1 MVVSLITGGR
11 IRSVLVVVVLVG
23 LVGAGAFAA
32 GVLGVPSVADVENRF
47 GPVNETTTIVETGL
61 TVSNPNPVGASLGGL
76 TVDYDVLMND
86 VSLANGTKSGVDVG
100 SGNSTLEFSTAARNE
115 QIPPWWVTHIR
126 NDERTTVTVDTSV
139 QSSLLGRTV
148 DPPNVTRQV
157 ETDLLSEFNS
167 TETREVNADQPLVSD
182 PVLYVNE
189 TSAEWGTVTDER
201 TPMELTFVV
210 YNPKSY
216 PIGVSQLEYNT
227 TMNGVIV
234 GGGTTES
241 EYVIPPKSTETIEAT
256 AVIRNDRIDEWW
268 VTHLERNQVTDLR
281 IDFAA
286 RLELSETTVRV
297 PLDSLTYTTIIETD
311 IFGTKPDEA
320 PDEDGSSGG
329 SETAT
334 ATSTPDDDGDS
345 TATPTPDGDGDSTA
359 TPTPTSAPTA
369 TPTPTPTPDNGTT
382 TDGGLIGLE

>member
-1 MVVSLITGGR
+1 MALSLIIGSR
-11 IRSVLVVVVLVG
+11 IRSVLVVLVLVG
-23 LVGAGAFAA
+23 LVVGGAFAA

-47 GPVNETTTIVETGL
+47 GPVDETTTVVETDL
-61 TVSNPNPVGASLGGL
+61 TVSNPNPVGASLSGL
-76 TVDYDVLMND
+76 TVDYNVLLND

-115 QIPPWWVTHIR
+115 RIPPWWVTHIR
-126 NDERTTVTVDTSV
+126 NDEQTAVTVDTSV

-189 TSAEWGTVTDER
+189 TSAEWETVTDER
-201 TPMELTFVV
+201 TPMDLTFVV

-216 PIGVSQLEYNT
+216 PVAVSQLEYNI
-227 TMNGVIV
+227 TMNGVAV
-234 GGGTTES
+234 GGGQTES
-241 EYVIPPKSTETIEAT
+241 EYVIPPKSTATIEAT
-256 AVIRNDRIDEWW
+256 AAIRNDRIDEWW

-297 PLDSLTYTTIIETD
+297 PLDPLTYTTVIETD
-311 IFGTKPDEA
+311 IFGTKPEA
-320 PDEDGSSGG
+320 ATDGNESSGG
-329 SETAT
+329 N
-334 ATSTPDDDGDS
+334 G
-345 TATPTPDGDGDSTA
+345 TATPTPTTEGDNDSTPDGGGDSAGT
-359 TPTPTSAPTA
+359 TTPTSAPTA
-369 TPTPTPTPDNGTT
+369 TPTPTPTPTPDDETT